1 MFSLADTT
9 KMEGNDFII
18 FKHGCGNDSSYLG
31 PNEIEFSVETKA
43 RFAKPCDNYTFY
55 HVELEYV
62 GDQSYTFKY
71 EQSDTE
77 DETDEHPE
85 NNQTNP
91 IIFKMRNATLL
102 EWGLTDNGKEEI
114 WFDKAPEVTLKS
126 DRNKKGSMMRS
137 VLYQYLSF
145 LIFLI

>member
-1 MFSLADTT
+1 MFSLADTM

-18 FKHGCGNDSSYLG
+18 FKHGCGNDSTYLE
-31 PNEIEFSVETKA
+31 PDKLEFDEETKK

-62 GDQSYTFKY
+62 GHQSYIYQY
-71 EQSDTE
+71 EQPDNE

-85 NNQTNP
+85 NDSNP
-91 IIFKMRNATLL
+91 IIFKMRKATLL
-102 EWGLTDNGKEEI
+102 EWDLTESGKEEI

-126 DRNKKGSMMRS
+126 DKNKKDGMMRS
-137 VLYQYLSF
+137 VLYEYLY
-145 LIFLI
+145 I